1 MNKLEFSA
9 PAGKSEIALAEERIL
24 DFWREQNIFQKSLD
38 KESPGGSRVFYD
50 GPPFATGLPHYGHI
64 LVSTIK
70 DAVPR
75 YWTMQGFHVERR
87 WGWDCHGLPIENI
100 VEKDLKVSGRRE
112 IEALGVDKF
121 NEYARSKVLGYV
133 GEWRKTVER
142 MGRWVDF
149 DGSYKT
155 MDNTFIESVW
165 WALKELWNK
174 KFIYEG
180 TKVLPYCPRC
190 ETPIANSEIAM
201 DNSYKDITDIS
212 VYVKL
217 ELVDEPGTF
226 LIAWTTTPWTL
237 PGNTGAAVNP
247 DVDYVKA
254 KKDGAFYIVAKEKI
268 GILEKLGGVSE
279 AAEIV
284 VEFKGRELIGKS
296 YKPLFSF
303 YGQDAKSGKNFPN
316 KENIYKVWGAS
327 YVTTEAGTGIV
338 HLAPGYGEEDMAL
351 ANENK
356 IPFVLHVGSDGR
368 FAADL
373 AEPLFIGGSD
383 SVVLA
388 GLHAK
393 PKPTKEEPQLHQ
405 SSDILIIK
413 YLAHAGLLFAKE
425 KIVHSYPHCHR
436 CDTPLYYFALRAWFI
451 RIQDLKSQTI
461 ALNEKI
467 NWVPAHLKH
476 GRFGKGILGAPDWNI
491 SRNRYWASPLPF
503 WHCAECGKTECI
515 GSLEEI
521 KVRQP
526 AKNKFFIMRHGEAKS
541 NALNIVTADPDNR
554 YGLTENGK
562 KQIEEAAEKL
572 KTEKIDYIFS
582 SDILRARETA
592 ELFAKIH
599 GVSSE
604 DIVFD
609 PRLREINFGELDGK
623 SRKEYWDFLPNF
635 EGRFTKS
642 LPGGEN
648 FMQIKDRVGEFLYE
662 TDSKYSGKTI
672 LVLTHETSGWLL
684 ECVSVGVDAK
694 KSAEIRGERDD
705 YLKNA
710 EIREINFSPLP
721 HNKNYEL
728 DLHRPFIDEIIFS
741 CSCGGRA
748 KRIPEVIDG
757 WFESGAMP
765 FAAHHY
771 PFENREKFEKNFP
784 AKFIVEY
791 IAQTRTWFY
800 YTHTLSSLLFSE
812 IAFENVIAHGTVL
825 AEDGQKMS
833 KSKGNFPDPNI
844 LFDKYGV
851 DALRFYMLSSP
862 LMKSEDLN
870 FAEKGVD
877 EAYKKIILRLKNIT
891 SFFELY
897 KDLLEPV
904 AKNAAN
910 AAKKPVVS
918 KNILDRWIIARL
930 SELIKRTTEAMDAY
944 EIDQALYPVDAFLED
959 LSVGYVRRARE
970 RLKSDDE
977 VDRTAAVQTL
987 LRVLLEFSKVIA
999 PFMPFI
1005 AESTYQKIG
1014 GSLYSGLES
1023 VHLESWPKAGE
1034 IDEQLLA
1041 DMAEAR
1047 KIVGLGL
1054 EARAR
1059 AGIKV
1064 RQPLAKIVVK
1074 DIALKDNTEL
1084 IQLIADEINVKEVV
1098 FDSSLVA
1105 PVELDTNI
1113 TAELRE
1119 EGNLRDFIRAVQN
1132 LRKESGFK
1140 AGEPAS
1146 LIVQTDS
1153 RGQEFAERNTAA
1165 VCKAATIS
1173 KIKFTTVESESK
1185 SEPLPIED
1193 MSFVL
1198 ALEK

>member
-155 MDNTFIESVW
+155 MDNSFIESVW
-165 WALKELWNK
+165 WALKELWDK

-268 GILEKLGGVSE
+268 GVLKDG
-279 AAEIV
+279 AEIV
-284 VEFKGRELIGKS
+284 AEFKGRELIGKS
-296 YKPLFSF
+296 YKPLFKF
-303 YGQDAKSGKNFPN
+303 FAAKNFPN

-338 HLAPGYGEEDMAL
+338 HLAPGYGEEDMVL

-356 IPFVLHVGSDGR
+356 IPFVLHVGSDGK
-368 FAADL
+368 FSADL
-373 AEPLFIGGSD
+373 AEPLSIGGSD
-383 SVVLA
+383 TVVLA
-388 GLHAK
+388 GLSAK
-393 PKPTKEEPQLHQ
+393 PKPTSADPQLHQ

-476 GRFGKGILGAPDWNI
+476 GRFGKGIEGAPDWNI

-503 WHCAECGKTECI
+503 WHCEQCGKTECL

-521 KVRQP
+521 KARQP
-526 AKNKFFIMRHGEAKS
+526 AKNKFFIMRHGEAEQNLTGNVS
-541 NALNIVTADPDNR
+541 SAPDAPNH
-554 YGLTENGK
+554 LTPNGREQVKAAAK
-562 KQIEEAAEKL
+562 KLAE
-572 KTEKIDYIFS
+572 EKIDMIVA
-582 SDILRARETA
+582 SDLVRTRETA
-592 ELFAKIH
+592 EMIAEILGLPAEA
-599 GVSSE
+599 V
-604 DIVFD
+604 VFD
-609 PRLREINFGELDGK
+609 PRLREIKAGVLEGKTWGEYHDFFPSRADRFHTAPSDGETILDLQNRVMSTLFELENNFSGKNILLVSHGSPLWVMGLVGQGK
-623 SRKEYWDFLPNF
+623 SQSEIVKYFIDR
-635 EGRFTKS
+635 
-642 LPGGEN
+642 EN
-648 FMQIKDRVGEFLYE
+648 DNDMGLGEF
-662 TDSKYSGKTI
+662 
-672 LVLTHETSGWLL
+672 
-684 ECVSVGVDAK
+684 
-694 KSAEIRGERDD
+694 KSIPF
-705 YLKNA
+705 
-710 EIREINFSPLP
+710 IPFP
-721 HNKNYEL
+721 HNKDFAL

-741 CSCGGRA
+741 CSCGGRM

-771 PFENREKFEKNFP
+771 PFENREKFEINFP

-800 YTHTLSSLLFSE
+800 YTHTLSSLLFNE

-877 EAYKKIILRLKNIT
+877 ETYKKIILRLKNVT

-897 KDLLEPV
+897 KDLIKPEV
-904 AKNAAN
+904 ANSPA
-910 AAKKPVVS
+910 S
-918 KNILDRWIIARL
+918 KNILDRWIISRL
-930 SELIKRTTEAMDAY
+930 NQLIFRVTDAMEAY
-944 EIDQALYPVDAFLED
+944 EIDRAMYSIDDFLED
-959 LSVGYVRRARE
+959 LSVWYVRRSRE

-977 VDRTAAVQTL
+977 ADGVATVRTLQFA
-987 LRVLLEFSKVIA
+987 LLEFSKIIA

-1005 AESTYQKIG
+1005 AESTYGKVG
-1014 GSLYSGLES
+1014 GALES
-1023 VHLESWPKAGE
+1023 VHLDSWPRAGD
-1034 IDEQLLA
+1034 IDETLVS
-1041 DMAEAR
+1041 DMAEVR
-1047 KIVGLGL
+1047 KIVGFGL

-1064 RQPLAKIVVK
+1064 RQPLGKIVVK
-1074 DIALKDNTEL
+1074 VAKENTLKDKQEL
-1084 IQLIADEINVKEVV
+1084 IQLIADELNVKSVE
-1098 FDSSLVA
+1098 FDPQIEA
-1105 PVELDTNI
+1105 TVELDTEI
-1113 TAELRE
+1113 TADLKD
-1119 EGNLRDFIRAVQN
+1119 EGNLRDLLRAVQN
-1132 LRKESGFK
+1132 LRKESGLK
-1140 AGEPAS
+1140 AGEPANMT
-1146 LIVQTDS
+1146 VFADD
-1153 RGQEFAERNTAA
+1153 RGRKFVETNQIAIS
-1165 VCKAATIS
+1165 KAATIS
-1173 KIKFTTVESESK
+1173 EIKF
-1185 SEPLPIED
+1185 ED
-1193 MSFVL
+1193 GTQTGGEEILIDDMKFVIQL
-1198 ALEK
+1198 GK